1 MSAYFNIAIKKFPL
15 NKLLR
20 LYHIQ
25 FNYDQKYNLNN
36 IKSNL
41 EEVKK
46 MRSDIKEQFSIY
58 CMEQEIIKIKIKD
71 DDENETEKEII
82 ILEQNY
88 KRLKNI
94 IINSTKLYAEFWGI
108 FATNITNNLNSTK
121 LYKLGDK
128 LNIYLKEINYLW
140 ENNLKNKKINPENE
154 NIAQLYSL
162 FLREIIWNQFKS
174 EEIQKKISEE
184 HKNLEMKKN
193 NHQNNQSNNYE
204 KLLEIQE
211 HVILVNATE
220 KGNCNIIQFS
230 NNLIY
235 LIGYQRQ
242 EIINKPLDILIPSIL
257 IEGHKKKI
265 EEFIKETLNIKNTG
279 NELLNLNEKNSF
291 ILLKNKMGYLIPVNA
306 QYTICENNDFS
317 NNLVIKIQIESRDSK
332 SMYPYYILAKSDFSV
347 EAISSRAM
355 SLGLTMELLKKYVIK
370 LNILIRTIKDNYLN
384 LFDKYK
390 NYEEE
395 SKKVIW
401 VYPDMIY
408 PKNDI
413 TKKKDIQI
421 QDLIRVSNKKA
432 VNMQIIEMKYRENE
446 IICFAFK
453 FTEINKKKSKDKKI
467 NFQNYIPTYK
477 NEIIFDLLNL
487 KYIRA
492 VIVKKKSGLK
502 NIIKIDEENDIK
514 DNLREKSIQKKRI
527 KTRNDF
533 IENSS
538 NDENIDVVITKDKLL
553 ELQGKDSNEI
563 KNFINSL
570 PFYGNEISLIKH
582 RPNREKYP
590 SGKAQEP
597 LIKID
602 LSKTIKRIDLKLK

>member
-1 MSAYFNIAIKKFPL
+1 ML
-15 NKLLR
+15 N
-20 LYHIQ
+20 IQ
-25 FNYDQKYNLNN
+25 F
-36 IKSNL
+36 
-41 EEVKK
+41 VKI
-46 MRSDIKEQFSIY
+46 MI
-58 CMEQEIIKIKIKD
+58 
-71 DDENETEKEII
+71 
-82 ILEQNY
+82 
-88 KRLKNI
+88 
-94 IINSTKLYAEFWGI
+94 
-108 FATNITNNLNSTK
+108 
-121 LYKLGDK
+121 
-128 LNIYLKEINYLW
+128 
-140 ENNLKNKKINPENE
+140 
-154 NIAQLYSL
+154 
-162 FLREIIWNQFKS
+162 
-174 EEIQKKISEE
+174 
-184 HKNLEMKKN
+184 
-193 NHQNNQSNNYE
+193 
-204 KLLEIQE
+204 
-211 HVILVNATE
+211 
-220 KGNCNIIQFS
+220 
-230 NNLIY
+230 
-235 LIGYQRQ
+235 
-242 EIINKPLDILIPSIL
+242 
-257 IEGHKKKI
+257 
-265 EEFIKETLNIKNTG
+265 
-279 NELLNLNEKNSF
+279 
-291 ILLKNKMGYLIPVNA
+291 
-306 QYTICENNDFS
+306 FS

-332 SMYPYYILAKSDFSV
+332 SVYPYYILAKSDFSV
-347 EAISSRAM
+347 EAISSSAM
-355 SLGLTMELLKKYVIK
+355 SLGLTMDLLKKYVIK

-421 QDLIRVSNKKA
+421 QDLIRASNKKA
-432 VNMQIIEMKYRENE
+432 VNMQIIEMKFRENE
-446 IICFAFK
+446 ILCFAFK

-502 NIIKIDEENDIK
+502 NIIKIDEENDTK

-602 LSKTIKRIDLKLK
+602 LSKTIKRIDLKLKENPELYKKFKNIQTENKNSSTKNINIEVKNNFNSGSVKQNEINNKENDEANRDFMGNNSIYLMNLFNVKSLKIIKYVDY